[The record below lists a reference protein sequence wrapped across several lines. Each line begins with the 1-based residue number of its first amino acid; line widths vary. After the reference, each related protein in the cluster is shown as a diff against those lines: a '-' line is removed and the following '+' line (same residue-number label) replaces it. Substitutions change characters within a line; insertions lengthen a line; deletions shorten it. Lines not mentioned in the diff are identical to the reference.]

1 MVSFAGVDLRD
12 SKVVEIE
19 FAPEVPRE
27 DIIAFI
33 QAVNNGD
40 LGFLTG
46 SADDDDVRA
55 AFAFRG
61 ATELLDDLQ
70 PRRDRFVAVRVPVN
84 RSSDE
89 VAHQLRTRPGIRAA
103 ARRPMFIPASAL
115 PADPYIGPDDQK
127 HENPPTQWYLY
138 RCDAL
143 SAWEQTLGKGVV
155 VADVDWGFYL
165 EHEDLAGRYAADG
178 LHNVLDGSDDV
189 SMGNLTHGT
198 GAAGMIGAGSN
209 GAGIAGFAPE
219 CTLWLVQA
227 GVVGDDGPQQPPD
240 LVNPWATGID
250 WVVSKSSGMRKVINV
265 EIQTGMR
272 YCIET
277 SIAVQGAVMRAVAAD
292 VFVCIPAGNGNVSAD
307 IGEDGQAIPDT
318 GSIVVAATGYDDLV
332 NARALFRNY
341 GTRVRAAAP
350 GEPDLDVTCGSASKT
365 EYTRRYGGTSGASAK
380 AAGAIALTVSA
391 NDAIT
396 HADLIEILGS
406 LDPNVSSQL
415 PIGNFVNCE
424 GMVGAAIRLKKQR
437 PSRATIASDELDC

>member
-1 MVSFAGVDLRD
+1 MVSFAGIDRRD

-27 DIIAFI
+27 DIVAFI
-33 QAVNNGD
+33 QAVNDGE

-46 SADDDDVRA
+46 RVDDGDIRA
-55 AFAFRG
+55 AFAFGG
-61 ATELLDDLQ
+61 ATELVDDLQ
-70 PRRDRFVAVRVPVN
+70 PRRDRFVAVRVPLD

-89 VAHQLRTRPGIRAA
+89 VAHQLRTRPGVVAA

-143 SAWEQTLGKGVV
+143 SAWEQTLGGGVV

-198 GAAGMIGAGSN
+198 GAAGMIGASAN

-227 GVVGDDGPQQPPD
+227 GIVGNDGPEPPSG

-250 WVVSKSSGMRKVINV
+250 WVVSRPSEMRKVINV
-265 EIQTGMR
+265 EIQSGML
-272 YCIET
+272 YSVET
-277 SIAVQGAVMRAVAAD
+277 SVVVQGAVRRAVAAD

-332 NARALFRNY
+332 NARALFSNY
-341 GTRVRAAAP
+341 GYRVSVAAP

-365 EYTRRYGGTSGASAK
+365 DYTRRYGGTSGASAK
-380 AAGAIALTVSA
+380 AAGAIALTVSV
-391 NDAIT
+391 NDALT
-396 HADLIEILGS
+396 NADLIKILGS
-406 LDPNVSSQL
+406 LKPNVSSQL

-424 GMVGAAIRLKKQR
+424 EMVGAAVRLKKQR
-437 PSRATIASDELDC
+437 PPRASIASDESDG